1 MWTAFQSFILRDN
14 NNNNN
19 NNNNGNNKN
28 NNNNTTSTTTTT
40 NNNNNDN
47 DSDNN
52 NNDMFGVADNT
63 TDLGSSS
70 ITMLKTNLHADNQQL
85 GLVSI
90 KGTPFSQFF
99 LLLP

>member
-1 MWTAFQSFILRDN
+1 
-14 NNNNN
+14 
-19 NNNNGNNKN
+19 
-28 NNNNTTSTTTTT
+28 
-40 NNNNNDN
+40 
-47 DSDNN
+47 
-52 NNDMFGVADNT
+52 MFGVADNT